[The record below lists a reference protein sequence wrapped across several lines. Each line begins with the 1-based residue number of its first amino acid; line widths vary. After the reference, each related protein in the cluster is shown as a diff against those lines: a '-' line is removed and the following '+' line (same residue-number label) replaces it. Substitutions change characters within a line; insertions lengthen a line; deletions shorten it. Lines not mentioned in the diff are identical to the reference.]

1 MEEFNWKRN
10 RELKKEWNNLYSSLK
25 NILKDEK
32 EHMVTSPL
40 FTMVMTEPHVFK
52 KSQII
57 SIKYTSKS
65 IVGDYIS
72 LKIENEDGQSWINV
86 YPAFELKTEGKIK
99 DITLILLFIKD
110 NINKSNSVLT
120 ETVIV

>member
-1 MEEFNWKRN
+1 MDEFNWERN
-10 RELKKEWNNLYSSLK
+10 RELTKEWNNLYSSLK
-25 NILKDEK
+25 DILKDEK
-32 EHMVTSPL
+32 EHMVTSSL

-57 SIKYTSKS
+57 SIKYTKKS

-72 LKIENEDGQSWINV
+72 LNIENEDGQSWVNV

-99 DITLILLFIKD
+99 DITLILMFIKD
-110 NINKSNSVLT
+110 NIDRTNSVLT

>member
-1 MEEFNWKRN
+1 MDEFNWERN
-10 RELKKEWNNLYSSLK
+10 RELIKEWNDLYSSLK
-25 NILKDEK
+25 DILKDEK
-32 EHMVTSPL
+32 EHMVESSL

-57 SIKYTSKS
+57 SIKYKKKS

-72 LKIENEDGQSWINV
+72 LKIENEDGQSWVNV
-86 YPAFELKTEGKIK
+86 YPSFEVRTEGKIK
-99 DITLILLFIKD
+99 DITLILMFIKD